1 VIPLF
6 KPYIPQAAATVID
19 QVLQSGQ
26 ISGDGRLPEFEA
38 KLRNF
43 LGARYLA
50 ATGEFSRSME
60 MAFRM
65 AGITPGD
72 SVLVSPLACLATTQ
86 PILQAGAR
94 PVWCDI
100 DTATGGIRADEL
112 ARRRTDR
119 TKAVLLYHWVGIPGD
134 ITGILNAA
142 QSLEL
147 KVIED
152 AGEALGAEYDGKR
165 IGTHGCDYS
174 VFSFSPARH
183 MTTIEGAAI
192 TFREAG
198 EHANAL
204 AWRRFGIPDN
214 GFRDELGEIRHQC
227 DIATPGLHNYMNRVA
242 GALGVLQLECLPRI
256 LETYRQNG
264 AFYNQRLSGVPGI
277 RLLSGREGSVPSYWV
292 YSFLCER
299 RGDLRRKLR
308 EAGIFAS
315 TVHIRND
322 SYTCF
327 GGAPSD
333 LPGVTGFER
342 QQLSIPCG
350 WWLSEEDKQHI
361 VSTISSGW

>member
-6 KPYIPQAAATVID
+6 KPYIPPSASTVID

-26 ISGDGRLPEFEA
+26 ISGDGKLPEFEA
-38 KLRNF
+38 KLRDF
-43 LGARYLA
+43 LGARHLA
-50 ATGEFSRSME
+50 ATGEFSRSLE
-60 MAFRM
+60 MALRM
-65 AGITPGD
+65 AGVTPGD

-86 PILQAGAR
+86 PILQVGAR

-100 DTATGGIRADEL
+100 DTGTGSIRADEL

-134 ITGILNAA
+134 IEGILNAA

-152 AGEALGAEYDGKR
+152 AGESLGAEYNGKR
-165 IGTHGCDYS
+165 IGAHGCDYS

-192 TFREAG
+192 TFGEAG
-198 EHANAL
+198 ELANAL
-204 AWRRFGIPDN
+204 AWRRFGIPEA

-227 DIATPGLHNYMNRVA
+227 DIVTPGLHNYMNRVA
-242 GALGVLQLECLPRI
+242 GALGLLQLECLPRI
-256 LETYRQNG
+256 VATYRQNG
-264 AFYNQRLSGVPGI
+264 AYYNQRLSGVPGI
-277 RLLSGREGSVPSYWV
+277 RLFSGREGCIPSYWV

-322 SYTCF
+322 SYSCF
-327 GGAPSD
+327 GVEATD
-333 LPGVTGFER
+333 LPGVAEFER

-350 WWLSEEDKQHI
+350 WWLTEEDRQRI
-361 VSTISSGW
+361 VATISDGW